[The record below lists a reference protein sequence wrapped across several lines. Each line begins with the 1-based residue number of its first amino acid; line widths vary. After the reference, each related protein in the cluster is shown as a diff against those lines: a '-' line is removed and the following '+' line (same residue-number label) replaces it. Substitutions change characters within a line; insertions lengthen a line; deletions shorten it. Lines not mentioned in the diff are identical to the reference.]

1 MQNKTAVLLVFSGV
15 IITTVFF
22 MAYTPEKMTFVNEV
36 KKQEEVIAE
45 RTLAIYNSVEFQ
57 SEMMQ
62 LATARALFE
71 MSNETQSNA
80 VDLSEMAVM
89 SYEKSQLMAED
100 WHNLQ

>member
-1 MQNKTAVLLVFSGV
+1 MRNITVILLVFAGV
-15 IITTVFF
+15 IITAVLTK
-22 MAYTPEKMTFVNEV
+22 AYTPEKITYVNEV
-36 KKQEEVIAE
+36 KEQSELIAE
-45 RTLAIYNSVEFQ
+45 RTMSIYNSQEFQ
-57 SEMMQ
+57 QEVMQ

-80 VDLSEMAVM
+80 VELSEMAVM